1 MHNQNMGSRKD
12 AELPE
17 ELARLAS
24 SVRVQVRRSGVPLRG
39 GKCVV
44 YWMQRAM
51 RILDNPAL
59 DVAIEAGNILGL
71 PVVVFF
77 SLIPN
82 YPNANE
88 RHYRFLAEG
97 LADIAEDAAE
107 RGVGFV
113 LRRHPDNALAPFL
126 AEVNAA
132 LLVGDENRCREPER
146 WRRTLAAR
154 LTLPYWTV
162 DADVVVP
169 SRVFDRDY
177 FLMHHFRPHLKRE
190 LSRFPDEPL
199 GRRPLHV
206 WRPGR
211 TIDAVTPDLH
221 APEAMQGMDRSVRP
235 TDAFKGGTHAALEHL
250 RRFVAGPL
258 ASYETERNRPEVRG
272 TSRLSP
278 YLHFGHIGPFTI
290 AKAVRDAV
298 HAGKATAAA
307 QERFLEQAIGWR
319 ELSVLFVRHTPDYD
333 NWQCADLWAQK
344 TLTEHCAD
352 PRPALYSFEQLERAE
367 TGDDLWN
374 AAQREMLETGWMHNY
389 LRMYWAKKILEWT
402 PNPAVAFE
410 WAVTLNDRYELDGR
424 DPNGYAGIA
433 WAIVGKHDRPWFD
446 RPVFGLI
453 RPMSGASLAK
463 KFDAQRYIRQ
473 NAG

>member
-1 MHNQNMGSRKD
+1 MGSRRD
-12 AELPE
+12 VELSE
-17 ELARLAS
+17 ELVRLSAS
-24 SVRVQVRRSGVPLRG
+24 PRVLVRRDGAPLAE

-44 YWMQRAM
+44 YWMQRSM

-82 YPNANE
+82 YPNANW

-113 LRRHPDNALAPFL
+113 LRRHPDSAVAPFL
-126 AEVNAA
+126 AEVQAA
-132 LLVGDENRCREPER
+132 MVVGDENPCREPER

-154 LTLPYWTV
+154 LNLPYWTV

-169 SRVFDRDY
+169 SRVFGRDF
-177 FLMHHFRPHLKRE
+177 FLMHHFRPHLKKE
-190 LSRFPDEPL
+190 LAHFLMEPL
-199 GRRPLHV
+199 GIQPLHR
-206 WRPGR
+206 WQPTRAIEG
-211 TIDAVTPDLH
+211 VTPDLH
-221 APEAMQGMDRSVRP
+221 APEAMKGIDRRVRP
-235 TDAFKGGTHAALEHL
+235 TDAFKGGTHAAVAQM
-250 RRFVAGPL
+250 RRFVSSML
-258 ASYETERNRPEVRG
+258 ADYETNRNRPELAG

-290 AKAVRDAV
+290 ARAAEEAVRAGKTSAAV
-298 HAGKATAAA
+298 H
-307 QERFLEQAIGWR
+307 ERFLEQLIGWR
-319 ELSVLFVRHTPDYD
+319 ELSVLFVRHNPDYD
-333 NWQCADLWAQK
+333 NWKCAEPWAQK
-344 TLTEHCAD
+344 TLTLHSAD
-352 PRPALYSFEQLERAE
+352 QRPALYSLEQLERAE

-374 AAQREMLETGWMHNY
+374 AAQQEMVETGWMHNY
-389 LRMYWAKKILEWT
+389 MRMYWAKKILDWT

-410 WAVTLNDRYELDGR
+410 WAVILNDRYELDGR

-433 WAIVGKHDRPWFD
+433 WAIVGKHDRPWFN
-446 RPVFGLI
+446 RPVFGLV

-463 KFDAQRYIRQ
+463 KFNAQLYIRQ
-473 NAG
+473 NSN